1 MKAKQLPLP
10 WAQLPPATMA
20 TLPPVFEWYTWV
32 HDIEHKKTVRSAA
45 FVAAFVAVVQEAKDR
60 FKGKHGT
67 TPNQLY
73 LPGPGRILGA
83 QYTLPKD
90 DGTFGS
96 LSGLAVLE
104 DGRLGFTEFA
114 LAKW

>member
-1 MKAKQLPLP
+1 VKAKQPPLP
-10 WAQLPPATMA
+10 WAQLPPAT
-20 TLPPVFEWYTWV
+20 
-32 HDIEHKKTVRSAA
+32 
-45 FVAAFVAVVQEAKDR
+45 
-60 FKGKHGT
+60 KGKHGT